1 MRIYLDNLKLYQK
14 LFICICMEYDEWMK
28 GLNRIFYKKKN
39 SLIFQ
44 KFQTF
49 PSFKLNKHKNEF
61 NKNYFI
67 SIIQK
72 LLHYLY

>member
-14 LFICICMEYDEWMK
+14 LFIRICMKYDEWMK

-44 KFQTF
+44 KFA
-49 PSFKLNKHKNEF
+49 SFKLNKHIKMN
-61 NKNYFI
+61 
-67 SIIQK
+67 
-72 LLHYLY
+72 L